1 MAESIRDPK
10 GGISYMIIPKPKDAL
25 HKMQLYR
32 LLIAILDERTLSQNL
47 YFKGGSCAA
56 MLGWLDRFSIDL
68 DFDLNP
74 TVDKNLITKKLLT
87 IFQRLNLEVKTQAKD
102 TPFFVL
108 GYQAKA
114 GLRNSLKLGIIPERV
129 ITNDYSAFYLVEVD
143 RYALCQTKETMVANK
158 LVALVDRFE
167 KHHVIAGRD
176 VYDIHY
182 FLSLGYPYKKEVIE
196 ERRKTSALDY
206 LVELKEFIKDKIS
219 ERIITEDLS
228 YLLPFEKFNA
238 IRKTLKTETLILIT
252 DEIKRL
258 S

>member
-1 MAESIRDPK
+1 
-10 GGISYMIIPKPKDAL
+10 MIIPKPKDAM

-32 LLIAILDERTLSQNL
+32 LLIAILDERLLSQNL

-68 DFDLNP
+68 DFDLDP
-74 TVDKNLITKKLLT
+74 KADKKSITQKLHA
-87 IFQRLNLEVKTQAKD
+87 IFGQLHLEVKTQAKN

-108 GYQAKA
+108 RYQAKA
-114 GLRNSLKLGIIPERV
+114 GLRNSLKLGIYEEQV
-129 ITNDYSAFYLVEVD
+129 LANDYSAFYLGEID
-143 RYALCQTKETMVANK
+143 RYALCSTKQTMVANK

-176 VYDIHY
+176 LYDIHH
-182 FLSLGYPYKKEVIE
+182 FLSLGYSYKKEIIE

-206 LVELKEFIKDKIS
+206 LLQLKEFIKEKITDT
-219 ERIITEDLS
+219 IITQDLS
-228 YLLPFEKFNA
+228 FLLPFEKFNA

-252 DEIKRL
+252 DEINRL
-258 S
+258 SEKT